1 MPGAFFGRYR
11 LMAIDGTVFNTPET
25 DANTQAGC
33 RAVAINIGQGLIGPR
48 ALYVVSRVREPCSGR
63 ALDRPL

>member
-33 RAVAINIGQGLIGPR
+33 RAVAINMGQGLIR
-48 ALYVVSRVREPCSGR
+48 RCAVCC
-63 ALDRPL
+63 